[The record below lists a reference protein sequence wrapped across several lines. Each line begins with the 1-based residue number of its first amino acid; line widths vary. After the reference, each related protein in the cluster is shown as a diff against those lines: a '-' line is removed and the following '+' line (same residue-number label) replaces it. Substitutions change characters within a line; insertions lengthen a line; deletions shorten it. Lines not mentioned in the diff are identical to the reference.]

1 MSFDFNRTITIRA
14 RVATVWRFFSEPEM
28 FARWWGSG
36 SSIEARVGAPMRIVY
51 PDGSTASG
59 EVLALEPERMI
70 AFSFGY
76 DTPGK
81 PIAPGGS
88 RVTITLEELSDGT
101 RIELRHELDDAAL
114 RDMHAAGWRYHLAV
128 FARVVQGEQHRDVEA
143 QINRYFRA
151 WADIGYEGRAALLAG
166 TVSDEV
172 RFADAMGFT
181 CGRVELERHIAAA
194 RTHMPGIEL
203 LRCGPVRSCQGV
215 ALADWELRAGER
227 VLGGGT
233 NVFELDADG
242 TIAAVTG
249 IMHIMD
255 ITD

>member
-1 MSFDFNRTITIRA
+1 MSFDYNRTITIRA
-14 RVATVWRFFSEPEM
+14 RPATVWRFFSEPEM
-28 FARWWGSG
+28 FARWWGAG

-51 PDGSTASG
+51 PDASSASG

-88 RVTITLEELSDGT
+88 RVTITLEAVAEGT
-101 RIELRHELDDAAL
+101 RIELRHELDDANV

-128 FARVVQGEQHRDVEA
+128 FAKVVQAEQHRDLELRVD
-143 QINRYFRA
+143 RYFRA
-151 WADIGYEGRAALLAG
+151 WAELSFESRAAVLAG
-166 TVSDEV
+166 AVSDDV
-172 RFADAMGFT
+172 RFADAHGFT
-181 CGRVELERHIAAA
+181 RGRVELERHIAAA
-194 RTHMPGIEL
+194 LTHMRGVEL
-203 LRCGPVRSCQGV
+203 VRRGAVRSCQGV

-227 VLGGGT
+227 VLGSGT

-242 TIAAVTG
+242 MIAAVTG
-249 IMHIMD
+249 I
-255 ITD
+255 TS